1 MCLRIVQLVIYVVT
15 RYCIREIILQ
25 LNGFIDLHVL
35 YSRRLRELSVYLRLS
50 VCLSLRTI
58 TQCVQSK
65 YYRELKPTSG
75 LIFGIEWSK
84 VKVAGSSSAKIYWR
98 WSSGRRELCTLLSA
112 QPLIDCKRFIC

>member
-75 LIFGIEWSK
+75 LIFGIE
-84 VKVAGSSSAKIYWR
+84 
-98 WSSGRRELCTLLSA
+98 
-112 QPLIDCKRFIC
+112 